1 MVCLPQAKIYCEN
14 IFKPLVFGNAMTNNW
29 KQVNME
35 IGQLWVFKGAF
46 LASLTSWLWTAI
58 FPSSKIK
65 YTPESCLLFCTLA
78 GLRAVQDNM
87 STMLQWDDTAYSSEV
102 HWDQTQ
108 NSLCLS
114 QGWPAPADL
123 EHCTPKQ
130 LFFFFLIFT
139 TYTRSCLPYGHKLL
153 DIWEERA
160 QGGEVRDVEWLG
172 VLLHGSLITIG
183 KEQRS

>member
-1 MVCLPQAKIYCEN
+1 
-14 IFKPLVFGNAMTNNW
+14 MTNNW

-130 LFFFFLIFT
+130 LFFFFNLHHL
-139 TYTRSCLPYGHKLL
+139 YQKLL
-153 DIWEERA
+153 ALWPQITWHLGGKSTGRRGEGCGMVGGVVTWVSDYYRQRA
-160 QGGEVRDVEWLG
+160 
-172 VLLHGSLITIG
+172 
-183 KEQRS
+183 KELNWSHLQ